1 MNWYVLYVKSQTE
14 KKTATALERMGIEVY
29 CPTKTEV
36 RQWSDR
42 KKKVKVP
49 LFKSYVFVRLEEGE
63 RQQVFAVPGVV
74 RYLFWLGKP
83 AVVRDEELETV
94 RTWLAD
100 EQVADVEVRQ
110 FNPGDRVQIK
120 SGVFRGQE
128 AVVDQLGS
136 RKVRLILKHL
146 GVIVEASYRDLVS

>member
-1 MNWYVLYVKSQTE
+1 VKSQTE
-14 KKTATALERMGIEVY
+14 KKTASALERMGLEVF

-49 LFKSYVFVRLEEGE
+49 LFKSYVFVRLEESQ
-63 RQQVFAVPGVV
+63 RQQVFAVHSVV

-83 AVVRDEELETV
+83 AIVRDEELETV
-94 RTWLAD
+94 KNWLAD
-100 EQVADVEVRQ
+100 ERVAEVQVQQ
-110 FNPGDRVQIK
+110 FNPGDRVEIK
-120 SGVFRGQE
+120 SGVFKGQSGII
-128 AVVDQLGS
+128 DQTGT
-136 RKVRLILKHL
+136 RKVRLLLKNL

>member
-14 KKTATALERMGIEVY
+14 KKTATALERMGLEVF

-94 RTWLAD
+94 RKWLAD
-100 EQVADVEVRQ
+100 EQVADVQVRQ
-110 FNPGDRVQIK
+110 FSPGDRVEIK
-120 SGVFRGQE
+120 GGVFKGQS
-128 AVVDQLGS
+128 AVVDHTGS
-136 RKVRLILKHL
+136 RKIRLILKHL
-146 GVIVEASYRDLVS
+146 DVIVEASYRDLVS

>member
-14 KKTATALERMGIEVY
+14 KKTATALERMGLEVF

-94 RTWLAD
+94 RKWLAD
-100 EQVADVEVRQ
+100 EQVADVQVRQ
-110 FNPGDRVQIK
+110 FSPGDRVEIK
-120 SGVFRGQE
+120 GGVFKGQS
-128 AVVDQLGS
+128 AVVDQTGS
-136 RKVRLILKHL
+136 RKIRLILKHL
-146 GVIVEASYRDLVS
+146 DVIVEASYRDLVS

>member
-14 KKTATALERMGIEVY
+14 KKTATALERMGLEVF

-49 LFKSYVFVRLEEGE
+49 LFKSYVFVRLSEEE
-63 RQQVFAVPGVV
+63 RQQVFAVHSVV

-94 RTWLAD
+94 KKWLAD
-100 EQVADVEVRQ
+100 ELVEEVQVRQ
-110 FNPGDRVQIK
+110 FSPGDRVEIK
-120 SGVFRGQE
+120 GGVFKGQS
-128 AVVDQLGS
+128 AVVEQTGS

>member
-14 KKTATALERMGIEVY
+14 KKTATALERMGLEVF

-49 LFKSYVFVRLEEGE
+49 LFKSYVFVRLSEEE
-63 RQQVFAVPGVV
+63 RQQVFVVHSVV

-94 RTWLAD
+94 KKWLAD
-100 EQVADVEVRQ
+100 ELVEEVQVRQ
-110 FNPGDRVQIK
+110 FSPGDRVEIK
-120 SGVFRGQE
+120 GGVFKGQS
-128 AVVDQLGS
+128 AVVDQTGS

>member
-29 CPTKTEV
+29 CPTKTEI

-63 RQQVFAVPGVV
+63 RQQVFAVHSVV

-83 AVVRDEELETV
+83 AIVRDEELETIKK
-94 RTWLAD
+94 WLAD
-100 EQVADVEVRQ
+100 DLVADLQVR
-110 FNPGDRVQIK
+110 NYAPGDRVAIK
-120 SGVFRGQE
+120 GGVFKGQE

>member
-14 KKTATALERMGIEVY
+14 KKTASALERMGLEVF

-63 RQQVFAVPGVV
+63 RQQVFAVHSVV

-83 AVVRDEELETV
+83 AIVRDEELRTV
-94 RTWLAD
+94 KNWLDD
-100 EQVADVEVRQ
+100 ERVAEMQVLQ
-110 FNPGDRVQIK
+110 FNPGDRVEIK
-120 SGVFRGQE
+120 SGVFKGQSGII
-128 AVVDQLGS
+128 DQTGA
-136 RKVRLILKHL
+136 RKVRLLLKNL